1 VGALILEIVGIA
13 APDFSTFLSPGRF
26 RTHGWFYKTEAEAR
40 TAAWVGR
47 TNFLP
52 LIGLISMALWCLEH
66 CSDNAE
72 QPATVPSNANQD
84 SRPWREQVIEKTK
97 VRGQWLDMLAI
108 SLAADWTFERVGG
121 LYRVGILDN
130 GPTLE
135 VTGMELLVSTILRSD
150 ARIPLYVVWEH
161 LPKSID
167 YQPPPHLQHFV
178 PTAHDLELLE
188 KLPGVVKFRA
198 FERDPSDASRWRP
211 IQDSEPQL
219 TVPVFADDTKMD
231 VDQPSEQPAPASR
244 HPDPP
249 PPARPPTPPGEFPPV
264 VRFSN
269 QKQGESIDEFFERL
283 AQSNAKQLA
292 KEPDR
297 KRQSRLAKEKN
308 AERQSCPGSKGPRVY
323 VWEKIDGHWIR
334 RPAGQEKEDLWDEH
348 SRSQR
353 RYDGFHNEWDLCVKW
368 GEDEDEPMTTEAED
382 LEDLLE
388 GTGVFYPAEMISGSS
403 YGTVKPPA
411 DLLDASKD
419 TVKKTLSPYQPARVG
434 DPDYDPVYEPITT
447 EEPFL
452 QKSMYYRFGLIGKR
466 HWRHPPLEPSAKTV
480 QNLVGLSTAEI
491 TPIMQIFFGQC
502 MDPEAKHIGL
512 VDKKLIDFHQNPV
525 YAQPENR
532 FFDVF
537 YTELWNQHEL
547 HKTTTAWN
555 LLDEPRVNYYVI
567 CERDKPL
574 VDSRVLL
581 VASPTDLFEILRQ
594 RWGPSIDNVVE
605 RLVSRGMSFRLAFV
619 SSTIH
624 RLSGPPS
631 HRRPVVDVYS
641 GLGFR
646 HEGYAPDMD
655 DYFSY
660 EMQRNFQFLHTNRG
674 FIALQYGGLVSRL
687 ARSETDL
694 NDLLHSL
701 DNGVPEFADCLWDS
715 RSDYAFWFQSLSPRE
730 LELLCGVYHIATGMS
745 NS

>member
-1 VGALILEIVGIA
+1 MSESPTIPRKFRLQGHYLSDARVITVARGSRDVVLHTPTPIVAPPINEQSVDDKPRILRYISAKHPYLVFVPKYEPWDGPLFDVLRYSWPELPIIEREDGQWELKQDVAETWHNLEACLRVVGALILEIVGIA

-135 VTGMELLVSTILRSD
+135 ERAWNCLFPRS
-150 ARIPLYVVWEH
+150 
-161 LPKSID
+161 S
-167 YQPPPHLQHFV
+167 
-178 PTAHDLELLE
+178 
-188 KLPGVVKFRA
+188 
-198 FERDPSDASRWRP
+198 
-211 IQDSEPQL
+211 
-219 TVPVFADDTKMD
+219 
-231 VDQPSEQPAPASR
+231 
-244 HPDPP
+244 
-249 PPARPPTPPGEFPPV
+249 
-264 VRFSN
+264 
-269 QKQGESIDEFFERL
+269 
-283 AQSNAKQLA
+283 
-292 KEPDR
+292 
-297 KRQSRLAKEKN
+297 
-308 AERQSCPGSKGPRVY
+308 
-323 VWEKIDGHWIR
+323 
-334 RPAGQEKEDLWDEH
+334 GQML
-348 SRSQR
+348 
-353 RYDGFHNEWDLCVKW
+353 GF
-368 GEDEDEPMTTEAED
+368 
-382 LEDLLE
+382 
-388 GTGVFYPAEMISGSS
+388 
-403 YGTVKPPA
+403 
-411 DLLDASKD
+411 
-419 TVKKTLSPYQPARVG
+419 LS
-434 DPDYDPVYEPITT
+434 
-447 EEPFL
+447 
-452 QKSMYYRFGLIGKR
+452 
-466 HWRHPPLEPSAKTV
+466 
-480 QNLVGLSTAEI
+480 
-491 TPIMQIFFGQC
+491 
-502 MDPEAKHIGL
+502 
-512 VDKKLIDFHQNPV
+512 
-525 YAQPENR
+525 
-532 FFDVF
+532 
-537 YTELWNQHEL
+537 
-547 HKTTTAWN
+547 WN

-567 CERDKPL
+567 RERDKPL
-574 VDSRVLL
+574 VDSRVLY
-581 VASPTDLFEILRQ
+581 
-594 RWGPSIDNVVE
+594 IDDVVK

-619 SSTIH
+619 S
-624 RLSGPPS
+624 PPFIIS
-631 HRRPVVDVYS
+631 WTSFRRRPVVDVYG

-730 LELLCGVYHIATGMS
+730 LELLCGVYHIATGNTGRKKDGTVTLS
-745 NS
+745 KNPGGSYEQRAKLHGGRRQLLGSQGA